1 MAKKDRPQL
10 PDGPKERHI
19 TTYGP
24 PVLAW
29 DRSWS
34 FNEYVDR
41 LQGPLA
47 FPHWFK
53 PYTSEGLLHK
63 LGRFWSPPWRLY
75 RRYLKR
81 RYNSSYREK
90 RRLLRVYAN
99 VKYALSASR
108 WAGLPAR
115 RIRLIVRLLRALPS
129 AQRERLFRVWAI
141 STEWLMWQHVSI
153 REGKRKKTSRQVRI
167 VRRSSRH

>member
-34 FNEYVDR
+34 FNEYVYR
-41 LQGPLA
+41 LRAHKPRWFQPTQPAVILDQLGLSRYHPWHPVRRGQWRKRQYSESRPTVRRVLRVHSIVTYNLSRQRWCVSPLRRIV
-47 FPHWFK
+47 H
-53 PYTSEGLLHK
+53 LLRS
-63 LGRFWSPPWRLY
+63 LP
-75 RRYLKR
+75 RRHR
-81 RYNSSYREK
+81 M
-90 RRLLRVYAN
+90 RLLD
-99 VKYALSASR
+99 L
-108 WAGLPAR
+108 WT
-115 RIRLIVRLLRALPS
+115 VR
-129 AQRERLFRVWAI
+129 
-141 STEWLMWQHVSI
+141 TEWLLWQHVSI
-153 REGKRKKTSRQVRI
+153 REGKRKKTSRQARI